1 MSALP
6 GKEKKP
12 KLQVSLISLQ
22 KNVEPTDSK
31 LNKVTDS
38 ANEKPQSAGLHL
50 QIWAQL
56 YQMENAN
63 PNKSVA
69 EFTK

>member
-1 MSALP
+1 MMSALP

-50 QIWAQL
+50 QI
-56 YQMENAN
+56 
-63 PNKSVA
+63 
-69 EFTK
+69 